1 MCHPFKID
9 FLSVVCQLKN
19 FKISKN
25 FWNFKKIHKLKVT
38 VFLFII
44 IFCQFQIH
52 QNINQ
57 TFIILFS
64 LKEFCQYIKHI
75 ELTLFMVNK
84 NNFYLCNKLFLY
96 SKRIWRIK
104 HCKRFEDCFSV
115 KQTSSL
121 LWIIINNK

>member
-1 MCHPFKID
+1 MCRPFKID

-25 FWNFKKIHKLKVT
+25 FWNFKKIHKLKIT

-44 IFCQFQIH
+44 IFCQFQIPKH
-52 QNINQ
+52 KSN
-57 TFIILFS
+57 FHYSFFS
-64 LKEFCQYIKHI
+64 KRICQYIKHI

-96 SKRIWRIK
+96 SKRTWRIK

-115 KQTSSL
+115 KQISSL